1 MRVGIRRSLAA
12 AAAIG
17 AVAAASPSAVVS
29 EDTLRTARALC
40 ESAAGGTRAAEWV
53 ASLTDRAGPRL
64 AGSAGDRESIA
75 WGLET
80 LRALGFERVRSEPV
94 RVRVWRR
101 EAESG
106 EVVAPHRLPLV
117 LTALGGSV
125 ATPAEG
131 LEAEVLRVR
140 SLEEL
145 ESGDAAPAAGRIVF
159 FDKKMER
166 AADGSGYGRAV
177 DVRSHGASRAARHG
191 AIGVLIRSIGTDENR
206 LPHTGGLD
214 YEEGAPRIPAAAL
227 AIPDAELI
235 GRLIDAGATV
245 RVRFRLAC
253 GDAGEAESANVIGE
267 VTGKSKPDEI
277 VLLGAHRD
285 SWDLGNGAIDDAAG
299 CGIVIEA
306 ARRIREL
313 ARRPARTIRVVLY
326 ANEENGGAGGK
337 EYARAH
343 AAELGKH
350 AAALEADAGSGRP
363 RGLSWLAGPSAAP
376 LLSALAPA
384 LAPAGAETLFPN
396 GSGGA
401 DLTSLRAAGVPVF
414 AVLQDATRYFD
425 YHHTANDTLDKIE
438 RDGLD
443 RTTAAVAA
451 FAYAAADLPD
461 GFERVPQDL
470 RTQPRR

>member
-1 MRVGIRRSLAA
+1 VRRKLLRAFGSVALAGA
-12 AAAIG
+12 A
-17 AVAAASPSAVVS
+17 AAASPSGDVPD
-29 EDTLRTARALC
+29 ETLRLARDLC
-40 ESAAGGTRAAEWV
+40 ESAAKGTRAADWV
-53 ASLTDRAGPRL
+53 ASLTDRVGPRL
-64 AGSAGDRESIA
+64 AGSPGDRESIA
-75 WGLET
+75 WALAT
-80 LRALGFERVRSEPV
+80 LRALGFERVRAEPV

-125 ATPAEG
+125 ATPADG
-131 LEAEVLRVR
+131 VEAEVFRVH

-145 ESGDAAPAAGRIVF
+145 DSAAAGAAGKIVF

-191 AIGVLIRSIGTDENR
+191 ALGVLIRSIGTDDNR

-214 YEEGAPRIPAAAL
+214 YEDGAPRIPAAAL
-227 AIPDAELI
+227 AIPDAELLA
-235 GRLIDAGATV
+235 RLLDAGERV
-245 RVRFRLAC
+245 RVRFRLVC
-253 GDAGEAESANVIGE
+253 GDSGEADSANVVGE
-267 VTGKSKPDEI
+267 VTGSRKPDEI

-285 SWDLGNGAIDDAAG
+285 SWDLGTGAIDDAAG
-299 CGIVIEA
+299 CGIVLEA

-313 ARRPARTIRVVLY
+313 SRRPARTIRVVLY

-343 AAELGKH
+343 AEELPKH
-350 AAALEADAGSGRP
+350 AAALEADAGTGRP
-363 RGLSWLAGPSAAP
+363 RGLSWLAGSSAAP
-376 LLSALAPA
+376 TLAAIAPA
-384 LAPAGAETLFPN
+384 LAPAGAASLFPE
-396 GSGGA
+396 GTGGA
-401 DLTSLRAAGVPVF
+401 DITPLRAAGVPVF

-425 YHHTANDTLDKIE
+425 YHHTANDTFDKIE

-451 FAYAAADLPD
+451 FAYAAADLVQP
-461 GFERVPQDL
+461 FERVPPEK
-470 RTQPRR
+470 RTAPRRR